1 MVEISEYASEISWYR
16 PFVLGRPAALTRLAN
31 AVRRSPVTAL
41 LGPRQCG
48 KSTLARRFAEGRE
61 AAFFDLESPADVAR
75 LANPELYLGSLRGLV
90 ILDEIQALPQL
101 LPVLRVLADRPGK
114 PARFLVLGSASPA
127 IVRGAAETLAGR
139 VEFVELG
146 GFDLAEAGPRRWERL
161 WGRGG
166 FPRSFLA
173 RSEADSLAWREG
185 FVRTFLERDVP
196 QLGIGIPAAA
206 LRRFWT
212 MLAHSHGQTWNGSDI
227 GRSMGLTDKT
237 VRSYL
242 DVLTGTYMV
251 RQLQPWFENV
261 AKRQVKAPK
270 IYFRDTGGL
279 HHLLS
284 LPDRGALL
292 GHPGVGASFEGF
304 VIEQILSAVERVDAY
319 FWATHGG
326 AELDLLLVVG
336 GRRYGVEVKLAEKPV
351 ISRSMRVAMEDLGLS
366 HLYVVYPGRHV
377 FPLEERITAI
387 PVASLNELPDL
398 LKSRAA
404 PPAGAAKARDG
415 RVRTRRKTSP

>member
-1 MVEISEYASEISWYR
+1 M
-16 PFVLGRPAALTRLAN
+16 LDRPAALARLAE

-41 LGPRQCG
+41 LGPRQSG
-48 KSTLARRFAEGRE
+48 KSTLARRLAEGRE
-61 AAFFDLESPADVAR
+61 AAFFDLESPADAGR
-75 LANPELYLGSLRGLV
+75 LANPELALGSLRGLV
-90 ILDEIQALPQL
+90 VLDEIQALPEL

-127 IVRGAAETLAGR
+127 IVRGASETLAGR

-146 GFDLAEAGPRRWERL
+146 GFVLAEAGPHRWERL
-161 WGRGG
+161 WVRGG
-166 FPRSFLA
+166 FPRSYLA

-196 QLGIGIPAAA
+196 QLGIGVPAAA

-212 MLAHSHGQTWNGSDI
+212 MLAHAHGQTWNGSDL
-227 GRSMGLTDKT
+227 GRSMGLSDKT

-242 DVLTGTYMV
+242 ELLTGTYMV

-270 IYFRDTGGL
+270 VYLRDTGVL
-279 HHLLS
+279 HRLLS
-284 LPDRGALL
+284 LPDRVALQ

-304 VIEQILSAVERVDAY
+304 VVEQILGAVAPADAY

-326 AELDLLLVVG
+326 AELDLLLVTG
-336 GRRYGVEVKLAEKPV
+336 GRRCGVEVKLAERPGV
-351 ISRSMRVAMEDLGLS
+351 TRSMRVAMEDLRLS

-377 FPLEERITAI
+377 VALEERITAL

-398 LKSRAA
+398 LKSGGRR
-404 PPAGAAKARDG
+404 PPGAAGGRREETVRPKRKA
-415 RVRTRRKTSP
+415 SP

>member
-1 MVEISEYASEISWYR
+1 MIDRLS
-16 PFVLGRPAALTRLAN
+16 ALSRLAA

-48 KSTLARRFAEGRE
+48 KSTLARLFAEGRE
-61 AAFFDLESPADVAR
+61 AAFFDLESPADAGR
-75 LANPELYLGSLRGLV
+75 LANPELVLGSLRGLV
-90 ILDEIQALPQL
+90 VLDEIQALPGL

-127 IVRGAAETLAGR
+127 IVRGASETLAGR

-146 GFDLAEAGPRRWERL
+146 GFGLEEAGPGRWERL
-161 WGRGG
+161 WVRGG

-212 MLAHSHGQTWNGSDI
+212 MLAHAHGKTWNGSDL
-227 GRSMGLTDKT
+227 GRSLGLSDKT
-237 VRSYL
+237 VRGYL
-242 DVLTGTYMV
+242 DLLTGTFMV

-270 IYFRDTGGL
+270 VYLRDTGVL

-284 LPDRGALL
+284 LPDRRALL
-292 GHPGVGASFEGF
+292 AHPCVGASFEGF
-304 VIEQILSAVERVDAY
+304 VIEQFLGSVGTADAY

-336 GRRYGVEVKLAEKPV
+336 GRRVGVEVKLTEKPG
-351 ISRSMRVAMEDLGLS
+351 ISRSMRVAMEDLGLT
-366 HLYVVYPGRHV
+366 HLYVVYPGRHQ
-377 FPLEERITAI
+377 FQLDERITAI
-387 PVASLNELPDL
+387 PVASLNGLPGL
-398 LKSRAA
+398 LRSTAATAAGATRARRAA
-404 PPAGAAKARDG
+404 QG
-415 RVRTRRKTSP
+415 RTRRSAAT